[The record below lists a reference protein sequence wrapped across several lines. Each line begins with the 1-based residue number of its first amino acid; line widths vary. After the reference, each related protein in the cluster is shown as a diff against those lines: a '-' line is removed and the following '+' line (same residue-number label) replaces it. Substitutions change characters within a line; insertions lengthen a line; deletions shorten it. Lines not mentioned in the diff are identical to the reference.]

1 MVHEQKE
8 ISDDTTIDDYLPDRG
23 TKIVDRTC
31 ADNIPRPVGA
41 KPSLG
46 PVMRLT
52 TTTIDT
58 AVVPNENCWH
68 NPSRQNETPLT
79 KEEVGYQQ
87 YYHFCGCCCCWY
99 LPYVHVSLRPG
110 MSFPSSSSSL
120 WAVRRTHRVTFHGT
134 TNAAAAS

>member
-52 TTTIDT
+52 TTTIDI
-58 AVVPNENCWH
+58 AAVPNENCWH
-68 NPSRQNETPLT
+68 NPSRQNETTLEP
-79 KEEVGYQQ
+79 KEVGYQ
-87 YYHFCGCCCCWY
+87 
-99 LPYVHVSLRPG
+99 
-110 MSFPSSSSSL
+110 
-120 WAVRRTHRVTFHGT
+120 
-134 TNAAAAS
+134 